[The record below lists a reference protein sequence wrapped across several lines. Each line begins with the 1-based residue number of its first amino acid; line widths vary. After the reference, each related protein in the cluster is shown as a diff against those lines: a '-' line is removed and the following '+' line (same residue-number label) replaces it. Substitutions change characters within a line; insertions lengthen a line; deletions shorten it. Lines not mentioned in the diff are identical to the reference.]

1 MIHLLWISSSGAYI
15 HLVVQREQ
23 GRVDPLWI
31 FACKG
36 FYKSCEVA
44 CYSRLEG
51 GEVYFSDHSLILKC
65 YLDDLCMRNNVQ
77 LYTAIY
83 VNLGSEGFGDL
94 RACVRDKNIPLQN
107 IHFVTFCNNLNKI
120 LATAYIRHAPWEM
133 GVHKRNGVVYLDVCH
148 VGYCFESLAT
158 EDPNKADGEGIHHV
172 DANVEFCAVIKTK
185 LGAHRILMGAEMD
198 CCDSTIEAKRFY
210 VGLKASCELNYHIE
224 ERFER
229 EKLLKFWIQSFLVGV
244 PYIIIGFRDDVGH
257 LVRTERFRTKDI
269 VELCNT

>member
-1 MIHLLWISSSGAYI
+1 M
-15 HLVVQREQ
+15 
-23 GRVDPLWI
+23 
-31 FACKG
+31 
-36 FYKSCEVA
+36 
-44 CYSRLEG
+44 
-51 GEVYFSDHSLILKC
+51 
-65 YLDDLCMRNNVQ
+65 
-77 LYTAIY
+77 
-83 VNLGSEGFGDL
+83 GSEPRVVL
-94 RACVRDKNIPLQN
+94 L
-107 IHFVTFCNNLNKI
+107 TFCNNLNKVIIHFGLFDFGILEISKSSGDNLI

-148 VGYCFESLAT
+148 VGYCFENLAT

-210 VGLKASCELNYHIE
+210 VGLKASCE
-224 ERFER
+224 
-229 EKLLKFWIQSFLVGV
+229 IQSFLVGV